1 MKGEVT
7 LPENEKIFSSE
18 SQETILVLQA
28 ARERSRKAM
37 EAAMRRCEE
46 LELEIELVKKSEEQ
60 RCLKQLAEEQKLRY
74 MNWICSGKNENI
86 NEQLLPYR
94 SIYCDGYYRANY
106 PEVAR
111 QYGESQEKL
120 LKYFL
125 EYGIKNGDQGC
136 MEFNVEAYRKWNP
149 NLVKKY
155 GDDLTRY
162 YHDYLNEGIT
172 KNRRAF
178 GVPKV
183 KENTIYEGI
192 DYQAVYDPYDYLFY
206 NKDLLKEYGLMLDKC
221 LWHFVNFGMKEGRI
235 AKKTFNFYSY
245 KKRYIDLINLFG
257 ENCKEYYYHYI
268 FYGKQEGRKGN

>member
-1 MKGEVT
+1 M
-7 LPENEKIFSSE
+7 LSSE
-18 SQETILVLQA
+18 SQETIFVLQA

-86 NEQLLPYR
+86 NEQLSPYR

-111 QYGESQEKL
+111 QHGESQEKL

-136 MEFNVEAYRKWNP
+136 MEFNVEAYKKWNP
-149 NLVKKY
+149 ELEKRYGENLSEY
-155 GDDLTRY
+155 Y
-162 YHDYLNEGIT
+162 YHNINEGMAE
-172 KNRRAF
+172 KRRAF
-178 GVPKV
+178 GAPDV
-183 KENTIYEGI
+183 KENTIYQGI

-206 NKDLLKEYGLMLDKC
+206 NTDIFHEYGLMLDKC
-221 LWHFVNFGMKEGRI
+221 LWHFVNFGMREGRR
-235 AKKTFNFYSY
+235 AKKEFDVLCY
-245 KKRYIDLINLFG
+245 KQRYKDLLKLFG
-257 ENCKEYYYHYI
+257 EDKEKYYHHYMN
-268 FYGKQEGRKGN
+268 FGKREGRSAKIQ